1 MTRDPPVIGTKWL
14 LLPPFQHVRR
24 EEMGSRSLWQPW
36 RAAGCRAGHP
46 GGSGAEGA
54 GHGGHHSWGRTTM
67 GWSPTGEDDPGAMAA
82 ESQRPG
88 RRGHGEE
95 WRMGS
100 DLSHGW
106 GATCAMLQ
114 WRRGNSH
121 GRREGWAVII
131 EQALDMPDSSSRWQW
146 WQSDFGWRVLA
157 FCFWNRTLVAVQ
169 NIFLDV

>member
-1 MTRDPPVIGTKWL
+1 
-14 LLPPFQHVRR
+14 
-24 EEMGSRSLWQPW
+24 MGSWSLWQPW
-36 RAAGCRAGHP
+36 RAAGRRPGHP

-54 GHGGHHSWGRTTM
+54 GHGGHHSWGRMTM

-82 ESQRPG
+82 QRPG

-121 GRREGWAVII
+121 GRG
-131 EQALDMPDSSSRWQW
+131 ALADTAMGEEKRGVGCNYRASSGYARQ
-146 WQSDFGWRVLA
+146 QQQ
-157 FCFWNRTLVAVQ
+157 VAVVAERLWVACFGILLLES
-169 NIFLDV
+169 NLGCCTKYLP